1 LWLSNAHASAE
12 EVSRSLNS
20 AELSINRI
28 VIPHAF
34 QENRMLKFLQDYFTG
49 STAPAWLGPIIEI
62 SGIVVAAVLFRL
74 VVLRVC
80 RHWAARTATTLDD
93 AIVVLV
99 DRAINPLL
107 ALGII
112 AIALNLVSLPVRLQ
126 SVTNRLLTL
135 ITIGVALY
143 YTSQLLQLLLDAWLS
158 HKRERV
164 ALRDPI
170 QFATKVLFAGLA
182 LMIILDNLGISLT
195 AVWTTLG
202 VGSVAIA
209 LALQDTLSNFF
220 AGVYL
225 RLDNPVRIGDYI
237 QLSSGEE
244 GYVDHMGWRS
254 TRVRQLANNIVVIPN
269 AKLATTILTN
279 FSMPDPGMSLL
290 ISIHVSYDE
299 DVDDVER
306 ILIEETTAAAQ
317 TVPGLLAEPEP
328 FVRFIPGFGD
338 SSLSFT
344 LICRVTSYVDQ
355 YLAQHEIRKRILR
368 RFRQEG
374 ITIPFPQ
381 RDLHIYSEAVGLRAR
396 NADSTKTD
404 EEAITDRRAG

>member
-1 LWLSNAHASAE
+1 
-12 EVSRSLNS
+12 
-20 AELSINRI
+20 
-28 VIPHAF
+28 
-34 QENRMLKFLQDYFTG
+34 
-49 STAPAWLGPIIEI
+49 
-62 SGIVVAAVLFRL
+62 
-74 VVLRVC
+74 
-80 RHWAARTATTLDD
+80 
-93 AIVVLV
+93 
-99 DRAINPLL
+99 
-107 ALGII
+107 
-112 AIALNLVSLPVRLQ
+112 
-126 SVTNRLLTL
+126 
-135 ITIGVALY
+135 
-143 YTSQLLQLLLDAWLS
+143 
-158 HKRERV
+158 
-164 ALRDPI
+164 
-170 QFATKVLFAGLA
+170 
-182 LMIILDNLGISLT
+182 
-195 AVWTTLG
+195 
-202 VGSVAIA
+202 
-209 LALQDTLSNFF
+209 
-220 AGVYL
+220 
-225 RLDNPVRIGDYI
+225 
-237 QLSSGEE
+237 
-244 GYVDHMGWRS
+244 
-254 TRVRQLANNIVVIPN
+254 
-269 AKLATTILTN
+269 
-279 FSMPDPGMSLL
+279 MSLL